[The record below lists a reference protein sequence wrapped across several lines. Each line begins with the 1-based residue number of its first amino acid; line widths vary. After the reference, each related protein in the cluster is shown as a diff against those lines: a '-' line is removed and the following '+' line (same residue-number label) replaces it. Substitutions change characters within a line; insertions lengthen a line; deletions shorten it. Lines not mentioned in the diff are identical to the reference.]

1 MWFFFQ
7 LLLAAFFH
15 VFLLLFMC
23 PLSVP
28 NERWSVLAAGSNC
41 LEPNSGGV
49 IRETGRSIWLH
60 DCHRLMIMG
69 CNSTLL
75 WSTNHT
81 GLAWMALNANEP
93 WLEYW
98 ATARPHS
105 FTPFAPRGIRHMNY
119 GCDPAPPATLSLV
132 PPRMDRFNVNKLMSS
147 SRGWIHSIL
156 STHRLSSKSDTVG
169 ERINTV
175 ANGQHVFNKGNQQE
189 VIDLWSSIISDQI
202 CWTSATC

>member
-1 MWFFFQ
+1 MFFPVSPKHTFAFLKIMTSKCVFLCMFCRRAEIRVISRLP
-7 LLLAAFFH
+7 LLL
-15 VFLLLFMC
+15 LLMC

-60 DCHRLMIMG
+60 DWHRLMIMG

-81 GLAWMALNANEP
+81 GLAWAALNANEP

-98 ATARPHS
+98 GAARPRS
-105 FTPFAPRGIRHMNY
+105 STPFPPRGIRHMIM
-119 GCDPAPPATLSLV
+119 AVTLHHL
-132 PPRMDRFNVNKLMSS
+132 
-147 SRGWIHSIL
+147 
-156 STHRLSSKSDTVG
+156 
-169 ERINTV
+169 
-175 ANGQHVFNKGNQQE
+175 QH
-189 VIDLWSSIISDQI
+189 
-202 CWTSATC
+202 CH